1 MKKNLLVAFTIMVL
15 LATTNNGFS
24 VPNSV
29 PSYEKI
35 ILAFIDSYTKS
46 DYKKLDEILSD
57 DASIKIPR
65 AETVIVQHKSSL
77 ISQMREEKGI
87 VQACTSKY
95 EIIAHSDAIVIARVD
110 FQYENFKQ
118 HNFVV
123 LEKNDD
129 KEWKITQVYKV
140 FQNNDKSV
148 EPSTNNNI
156 SAKVN

>member
-1 MKKNLLVAFTIMVL
+1 MKKNLLVALMIMVL
-15 LATTNNGFS
+15 AATTNNGFS
-24 VPNSV
+24 VPNSI

-35 ILAFIDSYTKS
+35 LLQFIDSYTKS

-57 DASIKIPR
+57 DACVKIPR
-65 AETVIVQHKSSL
+65 AEKVIVQHKSSL
-77 ISQMREEKGI
+77 VNEMREEKGI

-95 EIIAHSDAIVIARVD
+95 EIIAHSDALVIARVD

-118 HNFVV
+118 HNFVI

-129 KEWKITQVYKV
+129 KEWKITQVCKV
-140 FQNNDKSV
+140 FQNTDKPV